1 MCFYA
6 SLKFGCVFKKR
17 REKERKKERK
27 KREPFGCEQQ
37 QIFIGEV
44 WLQKR
49 GWGTQMKS
57 RDRKASS
64 LPAWPF

>member
-1 MCFYA
+1 M
-6 SLKFGCVFKKR
+6 SSRNEEKK
-17 REKERKKERK
+17 KGRKKERK

-64 LPAWPF
+64 LLAWPF